1 MFVAAFAVMSCSV
14 GAGEIAES
22 ALASDGRSTAGG
34 GTTSTATMRET
45 VIRVEVTEKVA
56 PETHVHE
63 IVMAKVE
70 PIAA

>member
-1 MFVAAFAVMSCSV
+1 MAAFAVLSCSV

-22 ALASDGRSTAGG
+22 ALASEGRSTAGG
-34 GTTSTATMRET
+34 GTASTATMRET
-45 VIRVEVTEKVA
+45 VIGVDVPEKVA

-63 IVMAKVE
+63 IVVAKVE